1 MNVLIDIG
9 HPAHVHLFKNFAAEM
24 ITKGHSVLFTCRE
37 KEFEIALLKK
47 YGFAYRSLGKK
58 YAASIGKIWGLAE
71 FGIKEYITGLKFKP
85 DILLSHGSPYAAHA
99 AFLLGKPHISFED
112 TFNSEQLRLYLPFT
126 KVVFTSEYE
135 HPLKSKRI
143 IPYAGY
149 NELAYL
155 HPKRFTP
162 DVSVLSEL
170 GVSSTDKY
178 VIIRFISWNA
188 THDRGQGGIT
198 FENKIKTVAEFS
210 KCAKVFISSESTL
223 PDELRKYRVSIDP
236 SRMHDA
242 IAFAALMY
250 GESSTMAEE
259 AAMLGTPAVYLS
271 SIRTYYTDH
280 LEKDYQL
287 LRSFGNSVNDQAAA
301 IDFASDILKNT
312 ENRSSWKERQQKML
326 HDKIDVTAM
335 LVWFVENFPESES
348 VLRATPDYQLR
359 FH

>member
-24 ITKGHSVLFTCRE
+24 ITKGHNVLFTCRE

-47 YGFAYRSLGKK
+47 YGFAFRSLGKK

-71 FGIKEYITGLKFKP
+71 FGFKEYVTGLKFKP

-126 KVVFTSEYE
+126 KIVFTSEYE
-135 HPLKSKRI
+135 HPLESKKI
-143 IPYAGY
+143 ITYAGY

-162 DVSVLSEL
+162 DSSVIQEL
-170 GVSSTDKY
+170 GVTSTDKY

-188 THDRGQGGIT
+188 SHDRGQGGIT

-210 KCAKVFISSESTL
+210 KYAKVFISSEAAL
-223 PDELRKYRVSIDP
+223 PDELQKYRVTIDP

-242 IAFAALMY
+242 IAFAGLMY

-259 AAMLGTPAVYLS
+259 AAMLGTPALYLS

-280 LEKDYQL
+280 LERDYQL
-287 LRSFGNSVNDQAAA
+287 LRSFGNSEQDQTAA
-301 IDFASDILKNT
+301 INFASDILQHG
-312 ENRSSWKERQQKML
+312 EYRIAWKERQQKML
-326 HDKIDVTAM
+326 NDKIDVTEM
-335 LVWFVENFPESES
+335 LVWFIENFPDSES
-348 VLRATPDYQLR
+348 ILRTTPDYQRR